1 MILVD
6 ANLLL
11 YAYDA
16 QSPMHQN
23 ARRWLEESFSRSEP
37 FCFSWLTLT
46 AFIRISTNLRVFHYP
61 LSPVEAVRVVDEWL
75 QQPNAV
81 ILSPGDHHWQIFS
94 KYLKDSQAA
103 GSLATD
109 AHLAAL
115 AVEHGATLGTNDRDF
130 SRFKGLKLY
139 FPLEAQ

>member
-6 ANLLL
+6 ANLFF
-11 YAYDA
+11 YAYDS
-16 QSPMHQN
+16 QSPMHQK

-75 QQPNAV
+75 PTA
-81 ILSPGDHHWQIFS
+81 
-94 KYLKDSQAA
+94 
-103 GSLATD
+103 
-109 AHLAAL
+109 
-115 AVEHGATLGTNDRDF
+115 
-130 SRFKGLKLY
+130 
-139 FPLEAQ
+139 

>member
-16 QSPMHQN
+16 QSPMHEK
-23 ARRWLEESFSRSEP
+23 ARRWLEDSFSRSEP
-37 FCFSWLTLT
+37 FCFSWVTLT

-61 LSPVEAVRVVDEWL
+61 LSLVEAVRVVDEWL
-75 QQPNAV
+75 EQPNAV
-81 ILSPGDHHWQIFS
+81 ILNPGEHHWQIFS
-94 KYLKDSQAA
+94 KYLKDSQAT
-103 GSLATD
+103 GPLATD

-130 SRFKGLKLY
+130 SRFEGLKVH

>member
-16 QSPMHQN
+16 QSPMHEK
-23 ARRWLEESFSRSEP
+23 ARRWLEDCFSRSEP
-37 FCFSWLTLT
+37 FCFSWVTLT

-61 LSPVEAVRVVDEWL
+61 LSVVEAVRVVDEWV

-81 ILSPGDHHWQIFS
+81 ILNPGEHHWQIFS
-94 KYLKDSQAA
+94 KYLKDSQAT
-103 GSLATD
+103 GPLATD

-130 SRFKGLKLY
+130 SRFKGLKLL